1 MSFHSL
7 SDTHSLLHHHHHH
20 LTPSSAAAVCCGG
33 TPRPSFLK
41 INQLSNSHSLVAA
54 PLRLSALST
63 QLPSEEGDE
72 LNASALPSH
81 PQVLHSFSLL
91 SFSAFFFVQKPNDS
105 AA

>member
-7 SDTHSLLHHHHHH
+7 SDTHSLLHHH
-20 LTPSSAAAVCCGG
+20 LTPSSAAVYGGG

-41 INQLSNSHSLVAA
+41 INPLLNSHSLVAV

-91 SFSAFFFVQKPNDS
+91 SFSAFFFCSETK
-105 AA
+105 